1 MGNSLAA
8 CRDPRHMHGMTARL
22 LILGLGY
29 AGRAI
34 AAEALRAGFQ
44 VSGTSRDPVGT
55 AAPEGVTL
63 LRFAEAGPAIAGA
76 THLVATVAPG
86 EDGDPVLAAHAG
98 AIAEARDLRWVG
110 YLSTTGVYGDRGG
123 DWVDEQTPP
132 APGQERSRRRLAA
145 EQAWAAALGGRCAL
159 DLFRT
164 AGIYGP
170 GRSALD
176 EVRSGRA
183 RRVLRPGHSFSRIHV
198 EDIAR
203 ALVAAASGPHG
214 MAPRVLH
221 LADDTPAESAV
232 VTEEAARLLGA
243 PLPPAVPFE
252 EAWKGMSPM
261 GRGFWAENRR
271 VRSAATQAALGL
283 SWRYPSFREGL
294 AAILRVEQANQSLL
308 QQ

>member
-1 MGNSLAA
+1 MQ
-8 CRDPRHMHGMTARL
+8 GMTAHL

-44 VSGTSRDPVGT
+44 VSGTSRDPAGT
-55 AAPEGVTL
+55 EAPEGVAL
-63 LRFAEAGPAIAGA
+63 LRFADAGPAIAGA
-76 THLVATVAPG
+76 THLVATAAPG

-98 AIAEARDLRWVG
+98 AIAGAAGLRWVG

-123 DWVDEQTPP
+123 DWVDEDTPP
-132 APGQERSRRRLAA
+132 APAQERSRRRLAA
-145 EQAWAAALGGRCAL
+145 EQAWAAALAGRPAL

-203 ALVAAASGPHG
+203 AVVAAASGPHG
-214 MAPRVLH
+214 TAPRVLH
-221 LADDTPAESAV
+221 LADDTPAESAA

-271 VRSAATQAALGL
+271 VRSAATQTALGL
-283 SWRYPSFREGL
+283 GWRYPSFREGL
-294 AAILRVEQANQSLL
+294 AAILRAEQVNQGLL

>member
-1 MGNSLAA
+1 
-8 CRDPRHMHGMTARL
+8 MHGMTARM

-44 VSGTSRDPVGT
+44 VAGTQRDPT
-55 AAPEGVTL
+55 ASGVPTGVSL
-63 LRFAEAGPAIAGA
+63 LRFDAAGPPIAEA
-76 THLVATVAPG
+76 THLVATAPPG
-86 EDGDPVLAAHAG
+86 EAGDPVLAAHAG
-98 AIAEARDLRWVG
+98 TIAAAGALRWVG

-123 DWVDEQTPP
+123 AWVEETTPP
-132 APGQERSRRRLAA
+132 APQQDRSRRRLAA
-145 EQAWAAALGGRCAL
+145 EQDWAATLAGRAAL

-176 EVRSGRA
+176 EVRAGRA
-183 RRVLRPGHSFSRIHV
+183 RRVVRPGHSFSRIHV

-203 ALVAAASGPHG
+203 AVVAAARGPQG
-214 MAPRVLH
+214 GPPRVLH
-221 LADDTPAESAV
+221 LADDAPAEGAAV
-232 VTEEAARLLGA
+232 TAEAARLLGA

-252 EAWKGMSPM
+252 EAWAGMSPM

-271 VRSAATQAALGL
+271 VRSAATQEALGL
-283 SWRYPSFREGL
+283 RWRYPSFREGL
-294 AAILRVEQANQSLL
+294 AAIHRAEQAGQGLL

>member
-1 MGNSLAA
+1 MQ
-8 CRDPRHMHGMTARL
+8 GMTAHL

-44 VSGTSRDPVGT
+44 VSGTSRDPAG
-55 AAPEGVTL
+55 AEAPEGVAL
-63 LRFAEAGPAIAGA
+63 LRFADAGPAIAGA
-76 THLVATVAPG
+76 THLVATAAPG

-98 AIAEARDLRWVG
+98 AIAGAAGLRWVG

-123 DWVDEQTPP
+123 DWVDEDTPP
-132 APGQERSRRRLAA
+132 APAQERSRRRLAA
-145 EQAWAAALGGRCAL
+145 EQAWAAALAGRPAL

-203 ALVAAASGPHG
+203 AVVAAASGPHG
-214 MAPRVLH
+214 TAPRVLH
-221 LADDTPAESAV
+221 LADDTPAESAA

-283 SWRYPSFREGL
+283 GWRYPSFREGL
-294 AAILRVEQANQSLL
+294 AAILRAE
-308 QQ
+308 

>member
-1 MGNSLAA
+1 
-8 CRDPRHMHGMTARL
+8 MHRMTARM

-34 AAEALRAGFQ
+34 AARALRAGFE
-44 VSGTSRDPVGT
+44 VSGTSRDPARAVAPDGVG
-55 AAPEGVTL
+55 L
-63 LRFAEAGPAIAGA
+63 LRFEEAGPAIEAA
-76 THLVATVAPG
+76 THLVASAAPG
-86 EDGDPVLAAHAG
+86 EAGDPVLAAHAA
-98 AIAEARDLRWVG
+98 AIATAGGLRWVG

-123 DWVDEQTPP
+123 GWVDEDTPP
-132 APGQERSRRRLAA
+132 APAQERSRRRLAA
-145 EQAWAAALGGRCAL
+145 EQGWAAALSGRCAL

-176 EVRSGRA
+176 EVRGGRA

-203 ALVAAASGPHG
+203 AVVAAAAGPHG

-221 LADDTPAESAV
+221 LADDMPAESAA
-232 VTEEAARLLGA
+232 VTEEAARLLGLA
-243 PLPPAVPFE
+243 PPPAVPFA
-252 EAWKGMSPM
+252 EAWQGMSAM
-261 GRGFWAENRR
+261 GRGFWVENRR
-271 VRSAATQAALGL
+271 VRSAATRAALGL
-283 SWRYPSFREGL
+283 DWQYPSFREGL
-294 AAILRVEQANQSLL
+294 AAILRAEQAGEGLF

>member
-1 MGNSLAA
+1 
-8 CRDPRHMHGMTARL
+8 
-22 LILGLGY
+22 
-29 AGRAI
+29 
-34 AAEALRAGFQ
+34 
-44 VSGTSRDPVGT
+44 
-55 AAPEGVTL
+55 
-63 LRFAEAGPAIAGA
+63 
-76 THLVATVAPG
+76 
-86 EDGDPVLAAHAG
+86 
-98 AIAEARDLRWVG
+98 
-110 YLSTTGVYGDRGG
+110 
-123 DWVDEQTPP
+123 
-132 APGQERSRRRLAA
+132 
-145 EQAWAAALGGRCAL
+145 GRCAL

-203 ALVAAASGPHG
+203 AVVAAASGPQG
-214 MAPRVLH
+214 TAPRVLH
-221 LADDTPAESAV
+221 LADDTPAESAA

-283 SWRYPSFREGL
+283 SWRYPGFREGL
-294 AAILRVEQANQSLL
+294 AAILRAEQAGEGLL